1 MNAKA
6 GQFPLINHLRP
17 NRRSQGRED
26 YCNAKLEYE
35 ALTSACATSFCSGWA
50 RGRLKA
56 ETLPTAMTLPSAA
69 SEQWQARDATTATS
83 PTPMVAAVDDTATS
97 SKDPDVKDMGETADS
112 SLGAEITERPPVAPP
127 PSATR
132 PILQRNAIPRATPD
146 LSQQGYGGAGAA
158 PLPHAP
164 APPLPTDSLSLAQ
177 LRKIVSEVNRPE
189 QAAYDFV
196 YTDMGLHAEE
206 IDEWF
211 MYQFWQ
217 WVRLS
222 SAQKAFEWHWNQE
235 TTAGGIHGAEI
246 AWEDADHDIRTRFV
260 QAAIAGVQSN
270 DAALRSASI
279 GKLVYLVLGRW
290 GDTAM
295 PNAPAPEKE
304 DEDGEGGSRA
314 RGSGPG
320 GKSIASLMQLRAIK
334 AGVECLASLE
344 GLPVVWEAL
353 RHAFELHWYALL
365 VLDMEE

>member
-1 MNAKA
+1 MPGMSSIEALSLFDGSAIDNV
-6 GQFPLINHLRP
+6 P
-17 NRRSQGRED
+17 RED
-26 YCNAKLEYE
+26 NAAAPAPPAPAPE
-35 ALTSACATSFCSGWA
+35 
-50 RGRLKA
+50 
-56 ETLPTAMTLPSAA
+56 PPSA
-69 SEQWQARDATTATS
+69 
-83 PTPMVAAVDDTATS
+83 DDDGA
-97 SKDPDVKDMGETADS
+97 KPAMELDVKDMGQIAEDLGTET
-112 SLGAEITERPPVAPP
+112 TEKPPVAPP

-132 PILQRNAIPRATPD
+132 PILQRNAMQRASLD
-146 LSQQGYGGAGAA
+146 GGQQGGPGPSA
-158 PLPHAP
+158 PQTS

-196 YTDMGLHAEE
+196 YADTGAHAEE

-235 TTAGGIHGAEI
+235 TTGSGHAHGGTCEV
-246 AWEDADHDIRTRFV
+246 AWEDAEHDARARFV

-295 PNAPAPEKE
+295 PNAPAMDD
-304 DEDGEGGSRA
+304 DEEEAAQGRTRR
-314 RGSGPG
+314 RGPTGQ
-320 GKSIASLMQLRAIK
+320 SIASLMQLQAIR

-353 RHAFELHWYALL
+353 IHAFEQHW
-365 VLDMEE
+365 